1 VRALFPDRTAFVSR
15 TSQGP
20 TSLSALTSMLAHT
33 RQRGHGTESGEVT
46 PGLSSVA
53 VAVHDH
59 VGYPVAAVAV
69 TYESRP
75 DAPVAQ
81 YVHTVGATAKRIS
94 QRLGGHRP

>member
-1 VRALFPDRTAFVSR
+1 LFPDRTAFVSR
-15 TSQGP
+15 TSRGP
-20 TSLSALTSMLAHT
+20 TSLSGLTSLLAET
-33 RQRGHGTESGEVT
+33 RHRGHATESGEVT

-75 DAPVAQ
+75 DAPVPA
-81 YVHTVGATAKRIS
+81 YVRSVGTTARRIS
-94 QRLGGHRP
+94 QRLGGHRG